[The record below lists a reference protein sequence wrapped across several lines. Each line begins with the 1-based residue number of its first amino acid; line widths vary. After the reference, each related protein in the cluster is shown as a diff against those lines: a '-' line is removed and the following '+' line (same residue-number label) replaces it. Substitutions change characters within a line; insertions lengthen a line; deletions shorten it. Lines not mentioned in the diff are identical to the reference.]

1 MIAFLK
7 GVLAGKTPTA
17 AYIDV
22 NGVGYEVGMSSASL
36 SKLPAAGQPVQVF
49 THLQVREGDMS
60 LFGFVSADEKRF
72 FEKLITVS
80 GVGAKVALA
89 ALSTYVPRELGAH
102 IANQDI
108 AAIQRIPG
116 VGKKGAS
123 RIVLELK
130 GSLDDFSGFAESAQT
145 ASAASSALPAATEA
159 LLSMGFTS
167 AEAEVALKGA
177 PEAAG
182 EAALIQYALKRLGG

>member
-36 SKLPAAGQPVQVF
+36 AKLPAAGQPVQVF

-130 GSLDDFSGFAESAQT
+130 GSLDDFGGSAESAQT

>member
-36 SKLPAAGQPVQVF
+36 AKLPAAGQPVQVF